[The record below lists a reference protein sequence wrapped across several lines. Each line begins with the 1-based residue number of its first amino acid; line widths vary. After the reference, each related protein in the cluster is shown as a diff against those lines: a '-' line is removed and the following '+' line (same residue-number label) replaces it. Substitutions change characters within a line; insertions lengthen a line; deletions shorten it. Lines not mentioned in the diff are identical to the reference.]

1 MTGFNPS
8 ILYLYCANK
17 SDISLPVETVK
28 SIVYKALNTRV
39 SITAVLQELQ
49 PSVIILDMA
58 HCDCH
63 IASLVR
69 DIHAFDVAIPLIILY
84 HSVAP
89 DTVFDASH
97 SDYIDTIY
105 IPALLP
111 NQLAHCIERALKA
124 QALHH
129 QNTYYQTALEKAN
142 TELKEYIRLLERDQ
156 KAGKQI
162 QAKLLPQAPIQY
174 NHYHVDHKVIP
185 SLYLSGDFI
194 DYGFLNDRFVAFY
207 LCDVSGH
214 GAASA
219 FVTVWLKQRVRRY
232 FYKEAY
238 FLNDANFEKDV
249 VDLLNRLNTEFLNTG
264 LGSHITGFMGVI
276 DTHTGKMHYIVAGH
290 LPLPILV
297 IDGHAQYL
305 EGKGKPV
312 GIFEQPNWQVY
323 HILLPVKQPFS
334 LIAFSDGVL
343 EILPPENLIE
353 KEQYL
358 LELMSSL
365 PSTISDITQLLRLE
379 SITSLPDDIAILKM
393 DNEITL

>member
-1 MTGFNPS
+1 MAGFNPN
-8 ILYLYCANK
+8 ILYLHCAHQCDVYLPHEVKK
-17 SDISLPVETVK
+17 SVVFKQVSTDK
-28 SIVYKALNTRV
+28 SVTLLLNELRPNVIV
-39 SITAVLQELQ
+39 
-49 PSVIILDMA
+49 LDVAQSDMN
-58 HCDCH
+58 
-63 IASLVR
+63 IACIVD
-69 DIHAFDVAIPLIILY
+69 DIHDFDSSVPLVILY
-84 HSVAP
+84 HRVAH
-89 DTVFDASH
+89 DAIFETEH
-97 SDYIDTIY
+97 ADYIDTLY

-111 NQLAHCIERALKA
+111 NQFAHCLNRAMRS
-124 QALHH
+124 QALRH
-129 QNTYYQTALEKAN
+129 QNAYYQSALEQAN

-162 QAKLLPQAPIQY
+162 QAKLLPKAPIQY
-174 NHYHVDHKVIP
+174 GHYHVDHKVIP

-194 DYGFLNDRFVAFY
+194 DYGFINQRFVAFY

-238 FLNDANFEKDV
+238 FLTDATFEKDV

-297 IDGHAQYL
+297 VDGQAQYL

-323 HILLPVKQPFS
+323 QMALPVGKPFS

-353 KEQYL
+353 KERYL
-358 LELMSSL
+358 LSLMSTS
-365 PSTISDITQLLRLE
+365 PTTISNITQLLQLE
-379 SITSLPDDIAILKM
+379 GIASLPDDIAILKM
-393 DNEITL
+393 DSEISP